1 MRLNNKGMAVSG
13 ILYTLL
19 VLFIALIFGILGL
32 ISSSKTTYDKL
43 KHSVGDRLNGI
54 EEPAIRAV
62 AYKASTTS
70 IMVVV
75 APLTEEQKVENY
87 YYSVDGVNY
96 VKHNAPTY
104 SFSGLDKN
112 KTYEVHVK
120 LEDKKGLQS
129 NEVIK
134 DVSTKEIANP
144 TIKQTSQTPASGFDY
159 ATERKIQITYI
170 STNLEKPSY
179 YFKSTAAATVESGVV
194 TDACGTEE
202 EPGACTKST
211 VTTLTKNT
219 WYKTS
224 TLKPTLT
231 YKAIGKLYALTID
244 DVTVSGTSTYSISKI
259 DRTKPTVA
267 ATVDKANVSLLL
279 KDNKGVIGYKVTTSS
294 TVPTS
299 WDSITSTV
307 ETTKTYTGTGPG
319 TYYAHV
325 IDVAG
330 NTQKTS
336 FVLEQSS
343 FSYAATVST
352 STYAAT
358 YSEHCNGSCT
368 ITSVYNYNGCM
379 NAGGGTSTDGRYHS
393 GSCANGQV
401 KNNSIC

>member
-1 MRLNNKGMAVSG
+1 MNNKGMAVSG

-170 STNLEKPSY
+170 SNNLEKPSY

-231 YKAIGKLYALTID
+231 YKAIGKLYALVSDGANI
-244 DVTVSGTSTYSISKI
+244 SGTSTYTIGKI
-259 DRTKPTVA
+259 DDTNPTV
-267 ATVDKANVSLLL
+267 VANVDRAVVTFDMS
-279 KDNKGVIGYKVTTSS
+279 DNIGIIGYGVNQSS
-294 TVPTS
+294 TTPPTYTS
-299 WDSITSTV
+299 FDSATSITKTWTASTA
-307 ETTKTYTGTGPG
+307 G
-319 TYYAHV
+319 TYYV
-325 IDVAG
+325 WVQD
-330 NTQKTS
+330 
-336 FVLEQSS
+336 
-343 FSYAATVST
+343 
-352 STYAAT
+352 
-358 YSEHCNGSCT
+358 
-368 ITSVYNYNGCM
+368 
-379 NAGGGTSTDGRYHS
+379 NAGRTAKVSFEIDSSAFIYY
-393 GSCANGQV
+393 ANEV
-401 KNNSIC
+401 SYTNTKYPDFKNVQEALDYLYGILK